1 MRKKSESQKKV
12 SEYYDQE
19 ARILHKQLK
28 EIEKSKTV
36 PRTIPP
42 KPKINV
48 NVKPDANLDSPG

>member
-1 MRKKSESQKKV
+1 MRKKSESQKRV

-36 PRTIPP
+36 TKTIPP
-42 KPKINV
+42 KPKI

>member
-1 MRKKSESQKKV
+1 MRRKSESQRKV
-12 SEYYDQE
+12 SEYYDHE

-36 PRTIPP
+36 PKTMPP

-48 NVKPDANLDSPG
+48 KPDAILDSPG